1 MLIRHPT
8 VSYLKK
14 NIVSMMWQLA
24 LVMNKKQEEALVKK
38 LRKIYKLPGFSGL
51 GALSFKVSII
61 QLLDKCNNLQKL
73 ILDLFLGKTIN

>member
-61 QLLDKCNNLQKL
+61 QLLDKCHNLQKL

>member
-1 MLIRHPT
+1 
-8 VSYLKK
+8 
-14 NIVSMMWQLA
+14 MWQLA

-61 QLLDKCNNLQKL
+61 QLLDKCHNLQKL